1 MKLSP
6 EQLTQFDRDG
16 YLFFP
21 GLFNPAETQTLND
34 AVPDLYSRRE
44 NFSVREKGKDA
55 VRTNFA
61 AHLYSE
67 PFARLAG
74 HPSMIELV
82 RELLG
87 EELYM
92 HQFKINGKLAF
103 KGDVWQWHQ
112 NYGT

>member
-44 NFSVREKGKDA
+44 DFSVREKSKDS
-55 VRTNFA
+55 VRTSFA
-61 AHLYSE
+61 AHLYCE
-67 PFARLAG
+67 PFARLARL
-74 HPSMIELV
+74 PRMIELV

-87 EELYM
+87 EDLYM
-92 HQFKINGKLAF
+92 HQFKINGKMAF
-103 KGDVWQWHQ
+103 EGDV
-112 NYGT
+112 